1 MNIYNCEQI
10 VNNKNISKNLLTN
23 ACLYGII
30 ITEGRERPPSIHT
43 REVNKNGKEMVLVGV
58 R

>member
-30 ITEGRERPPSIHT
+30 ITEGRGKTSFNTYKRG
-43 REVNKNGKEMVLVGV
+43 KQNGKEMVLVGV